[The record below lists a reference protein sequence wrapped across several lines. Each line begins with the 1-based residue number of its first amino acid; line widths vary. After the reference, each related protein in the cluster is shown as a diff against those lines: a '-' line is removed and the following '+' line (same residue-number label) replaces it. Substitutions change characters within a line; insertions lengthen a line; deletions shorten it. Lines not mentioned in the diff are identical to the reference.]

1 MPQLSTICHVGLKTS
16 SLSSIKFNCHAWS
29 LVSTPLILQDHFSHM
44 LCTLCSPIHLP
55 RAMLPRGI
63 PHRSSNKK
71 TYFRP
76 SNRLFHIRKTLRHQD
91 AVPVGSTFQVVARL
105 FYRNDVSVANRTSQ
119 TKLIS
124 SLSDFG
130 PDRFGRFN
138 VRHLDQAPIAI

>member
-16 SLSSIKFNCHAWS
+16 SLSSVKFNCHARS

-44 LCTLCSPIHLP
+44 LCMQPYIIHLP

-63 PHRSSNKK
+63 PHRSSNVFSSIKS
-71 TYFRP
+71 TFPHSEDFAPPRVP
-76 SNRLFHIRKTLRHQD
+76 D
-91 AVPVGSTFQVVARL
+91 AVPVGSTFQLVVRL
-105 FYRNDVSVANRTSQ
+105 FYRNDVSVTNQTSQ
-119 TKLIS
+119 TKHIS
-124 SLSDFG
+124 SLFDFG